1 MGIVVDKIP
10 VYKRIGGVFVKVE
23 ERSEENLE
31 YLMEPDVEEIE
42 AVYIEEVEGF
52 YEEEKLIH
60 EYKAEP

>member
-23 ERSEENLE
+23 EWSEEDLE

-42 AVYIEEVEGF
+42 AVYIEEVCLLYTSPSPRDRG
-52 YEEEKLIH
+52 
-60 EYKAEP
+60 